1 MQNDYMTATEVA
13 NFLKVTRVTIYRM
26 IRRGQLPQPVRL
38 STRCSRWKR
47 SSVEAAMAA
56 IAGVNV

>member
-13 NFLKVTRVTIYRM
+13 NYLKVTRVTIYRM
-26 IRRGQLPQPVRL
+26 IGRGQLPQPVRL

-56 IAGVNV
+56 IAGANV